1 MKNFKRIV
9 SFVMAMV
16 IFASFFCYNA
26 AAVTTHSYR
35 RYTYSGNFVRAFFS
49 DTRAYAYVRITNWA
63 EETNSTDLK
72 AITTA
77 CEEDYEDIYG
87 FAWVTVYADLTVW
100 LEDGSEACTQDESSY
115 VDDES
120 REVQAIARGSNCLNY
135 DDHYSIVDFE
145 STHIVKIN
153 MYVFDIYGNVIG
165 IDTECDGP
173 VIEIATFD

>member
-16 IFASFFCYNA
+16 IFASFFCYNVG
-26 AAVTTHSYR
+26 AVTTHNYR

-49 DTRAYAYVRITNWA
+49 DTRAYAFVRITNWA
-63 EETNSTDLK
+63 EETNSTDLR
-72 AITTA
+72 AITVA
-77 CEEDYEDIYG
+77 WEEDYEDIYG

-135 DDHYSIVDFE
+135 DDHYGIVDFE
-145 STHIVKIN
+145 SSHEVVITLQ
-153 MYVFDIYGNVIG
+153 VFDSYL
-165 IDTECDGP
+165 DSYRDYTENDGP
-173 VIEIATFD
+173 VIEISTFD